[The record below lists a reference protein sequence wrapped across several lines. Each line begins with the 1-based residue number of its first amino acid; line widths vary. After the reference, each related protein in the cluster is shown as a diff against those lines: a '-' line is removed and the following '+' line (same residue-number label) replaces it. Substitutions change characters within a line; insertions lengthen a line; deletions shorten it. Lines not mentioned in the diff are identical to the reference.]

1 MKVLHF
7 GTFDAVQGGPAMS
20 AYLTLHGLREEGVDA
35 QIAMYKVPSDHQLRG
50 YEVPI
55 NWCKAPWEHKFGY
68 SPYLKKELKAVD
80 QVDIYHAQGVWQYPT
95 YAICDVA
102 RKKGKP
108 YLITPRGMLYP
119 QDIAKSHRKFKE
131 LSLKWRLLHDLNNA
145 ACVHVTCE
153 DEMKY
158 CRQLGV
164 TAPIAII
171 PNPVEIKEYRPQK
184 EHETFTLGYMGRLS
198 PRKNVEGLIRAFA
211 NPLLK
216 DAQLIIIGSGDKQYE
231 IFLHDEVT
239 RLGLRNVVF
248 KGFLN
253 GRDKDEALSTLSV
266 LAMPSSFENLG
277 NVILEAL
284 VRGIPCIATKG
295 SPWKDLKDCNCG
307 WWVDY
312 DQKEIEKTIVEA
324 SKMYSSEL
332 LKMGENGKRLIK
344 RKYSVE
350 SVAVKM
356 KSLYDWIIGIK
367 KEVPHFVYGENYG
380 DNEMVN
386 V

>member
-7 GTFDAVQGGPAMS
+7 GTFDAIQGGPAMS

-35 QIAMYKVPSDHQLRG
+35 QIAMYKVPSDHKLRG

-102 RKKGKP
+102 RKKRKP

-131 LSLKWRLLHDLNNA
+131 LSLKWRLLHDLNKA
-145 ACVHVTCE
+145 ACVQVTCE

-184 EHETFTLGYMGRLS
+184 EHDVFTLGYMGRLS

-211 NPLLK
+211 DLKLTAK
-216 DAQLIIIGSGDKQYE
+216 DAQLLIIGGGDRKYDF
-231 IFLHDEVT
+231 FLKSEVE
-239 RLGLRNVVF
+239 RLKLDNVTF
-248 KGFLN
+248 LGFLK
-253 GRDKDEALSTLSV
+253 GDEKDEALSRLDV
-266 LAMPSSFENLG
+266 LAMPSEFENLG
-277 NVILEAL
+277 NVILEGL

-295 SPWKDLKDCNCG
+295 SPWKDLLDCQCG
-307 WWVDY
+307 WWVPY
-312 DQKEIEKTIVEA
+312 NQLSITNAVKTAMKTPIE
-324 SKMYSSEL
+324 EL
-332 LKMGENGKRLIK
+332 KRMGENGKNLMRK
-344 RKYSVE
+344 KYSV
-350 SVAVKM
+350 SAVARQM
-356 KSLYDWIIGIK
+356 KSLYMWILDKGDK
-367 KEVPHFVYGENYG
+367 PRYVYL
-380 DNEMVN
+380 
-386 V
+386 

>member
-7 GTFDAVQGGPAMS
+7 GTFDAIQGGPAMS

-35 QIAMYKVPSDHQLRG
+35 QIAMYKVPSDHKLRG

-80 QVDIYHAQGVWQYPT
+80 QVDLYHAQGVWQYPT

-119 QDIAKSHRKFKE
+119 QDIAKSNRKFKE
-131 LSLKWRLLHDLNNA
+131 LSLKWRLLHDLNKA
-145 ACVHVTCE
+145 ACVQVTCE

-184 EHETFTLGYMGRLS
+184 EHNVFTLGYMGRLS

-211 NPLLK
+211 DLKLTAK
-216 DAQLIIIGSGDKQYE
+216 DARLLIIGGGDRKYE
-231 IFLHDEVT
+231 SFLRSEVE
-239 RLGLRNVVF
+239 RLDLDNVSF
-248 KGFLN
+248 LGFLK
-253 GRDKDEALSTLSV
+253 GDEKDEALSQLDV
-266 LAMPSSFENLG
+266 LAMPSEFENLG
-277 NVILEAL
+277 NVILEGL

-295 SPWKDLKDCNCG
+295 SPWKDLLDCQCG
-307 WWVDY
+307 WWVPY
-312 DQKEIEKTIVEA
+312 NQLSITNAVKTAMETPKE
-324 SKMYSSEL
+324 EL
-332 LKMGENGKRLIK
+332 MRMGENGKNLMRK
-344 RKYSVE
+344 KYSV
-350 SVAVKM
+350 SAVARQM
-356 KSLYDWIIGIK
+356 KSLYMWILDKGDK
-367 KEVPHFVYGENYG
+367 PRNVYL
-380 DNEMVN
+380 
-386 V
+386 

>member
-7 GTFDAVQGGPAMS
+7 GTFDAIQGGPAMS

-35 QIAMYKVPSDHQLRG
+35 QIAMYKVPSDHKLRG

-68 SPYLKKELKAVD
+68 SPYLKKELKAID

-119 QDIAKSHRKFKE
+119 QDIAKSNRKFKE
-131 LSLKWRLLHDLNNA
+131 LSLKWRLLHDLNKA
-145 ACVHVTCE
+145 ACVQVTCE

-184 EHETFTLGYMGRLS
+184 EHNVFTLGYMGRLS

-211 NPLLK
+211 DLKLTAK
-216 DAQLIIIGSGDKQYE
+216 DARLLIIGGGDRKYE
-231 IFLHDEVT
+231 SFLRSEVE
-239 RLGLRNVVF
+239 RLDLDNVSF
-248 KGFLN
+248 LGFLK
-253 GRDKDEALSTLSV
+253 GDEKDEALSQLDV
-266 LAMPSSFENLG
+266 LAMPSEFENLG
-277 NVILEAL
+277 NVILEGL

-295 SPWKDLKDCNCG
+295 SPWKDLLDCQCG
-307 WWVDY
+307 WWVPY
-312 DQKEIEKTIVEA
+312 NQLSITNAVKTAMETPKE
-324 SKMYSSEL
+324 EL
-332 LKMGENGKRLIK
+332 MRMGENGKKLMRK
-344 RKYSVE
+344 KYSV
-350 SVAVKM
+350 SAVARQM
-356 KSLYDWIIGIK
+356 KSLYMWILDKGDK
-367 KEVPHFVYGENYG
+367 PRNVYL
-380 DNEMVN
+380 
-386 V
+386 

>member
-7 GTFDAVQGGPAMS
+7 GTFDAIQGGPAMS

-35 QIAMYKVPSDHQLRG
+35 QIAMYKVPSDHKLRG

-55 NWCKAPWEHKFGY
+55 NWCKAPWEHKFAF
-68 SPYLKKELKAVD
+68 SPSLKTELKAVD

-102 RKKGKP
+102 RKKRKP

-119 QDIAKSHRKFKE
+119 QDIAKSNRKFKE
-131 LSLKWRLLHDLNNA
+131 LSLKWRLLHDLNKA
-145 ACVHVTCE
+145 ACVQVTCE

-184 EHETFTLGYMGRLS
+184 EHNVFTLGYMGRLS

-211 NPLLK
+211 DLKLTAK
-216 DAQLIIIGSGDKQYE
+216 DARLLIIGGGDRKYE
-231 IFLHDEVT
+231 SFLRSEVE
-239 RLGLRNVVF
+239 RLDLDNVSF
-248 KGFLN
+248 LGFLK
-253 GRDKDEALSTLSV
+253 GDEKDEALSQLDV
-266 LAMPSSFENLG
+266 LAMPSEFENLG
-277 NVILEAL
+277 NVILEGL

-295 SPWKDLKDCNCG
+295 SPWKDLLDCQCG
-307 WWVDY
+307 WWVPY
-312 DQKEIEKTIVEA
+312 NQLQITKAIKTAMETPKE
-324 SKMYSSEL
+324 EL
-332 LKMGENGKRLIK
+332 MRMGENGKNLMRK
-344 RKYSVE
+344 KYSV
-350 SVAVKM
+350 SAVARQM
-356 KSLYDWIIGIK
+356 KSLYMWILDKGDK
-367 KEVPHFVYGENYG
+367 PRNVYL
-380 DNEMVN
+380 
-386 V
+386 